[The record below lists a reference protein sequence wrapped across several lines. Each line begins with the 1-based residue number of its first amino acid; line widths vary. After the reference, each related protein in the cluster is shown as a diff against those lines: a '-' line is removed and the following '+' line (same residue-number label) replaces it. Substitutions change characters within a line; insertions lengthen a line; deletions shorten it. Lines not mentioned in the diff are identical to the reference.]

1 MKLLAK
7 IILGGDGGVG
17 KTTLIHRYITNSFI
31 DSTKLTIGAAFHTHE
46 IEYDE
51 HTVLVQIWDLGGQEQ
66 FKQMGLFSKYFK
78 GASVSVIMFDLTR
91 LSTIDSIPFW
101 ADLAK
106 NASNCKLVLVG
117 GKKDLAQGL
126 SFKKEDFAELFEKY
140 NFVEYHETSSATGDG
155 VPEVFQAIAKAIVDQ
170 TIKKKN
176 NGNGN
181 GNINGNEKSNITG
194 KEKSNI
200 NSDEKRKNRLF

>member
-1 MKLLAK
+1 MSKLIAK
-7 IILGGDGGVG
+7 VVFGGDGGVG
-17 KTTLIHRYITNSFI
+17 KTTLIQRYLTGEFI
-31 DSTKLTIGAAFHTHE
+31 DSTKLTIGVGFHIH
-46 IEYDE
+46 
-51 HTVLVQIWDLGGQEQ
+51 QISYQERDISLSVWDCGGQEQ
-66 FKQMGLFSKYFK
+66 FKQMGLFGKYFK

-91 LSTIDSIPFW
+91 LSTLDSIPFW

-126 SFKKEDFAELFEKY
+126 SFKQEDFAELFEQY

-170 TIKKKN
+170 TLEKKN
-176 NGNGN
+176 NGNGTVYNN
-181 GNINGNEKSNITG
+181 GEEK
-194 KEKSNI
+194 KSL
-200 NSDEKRKNRLF
+200 NSDEKK

>member
-1 MKLLAK
+1 LKLLAK

-31 DSTKLTIGAAFHTHE
+31 DSTRLTIGAAFHTHQ
-46 IEYDE
+46 IEYEE
-51 HTVLVQIWDLGGQEQ
+51 HSVLIQIWDLGGQEQ
-66 FKQMGLFSKYFK
+66 FKQMGLFGKYFK

-91 LSTIDSIPFW
+91 LSTLDSIPFW

-126 SFKKEDFAELFEKY
+126 SFTKDDFAELFETY

-170 TIKKKN
+170 TIEKKYDS

-181 GNINGNEKSNITG
+181 GNSNDNSKYNGNEKS
-194 KEKSNI
+194 
-200 NSDEKRKNRLF
+200 